1 MRLDDQVRSALPQT
15 EDLRAIREGFAD
27 ITRPMDLQY
36 ARNMAAIEA
45 ALWPGLLETSS

>member
-1 MRLDDQVRSALPQT
+1 MRLDDQFWSDLPQT
-15 EDLRAIREGFAD
+15 EDLRAIREGYEE
-27 ITRPMDLQY
+27 ITRQMDLQY